1 MGHNQVLPVKQM
13 TSFETRELFEETG
26 RKCKEENEI
35 LKQHSS
41 QEMMTVGRRWASHSS
56 LCTLLRLVAEKLKH
70 SHQIAT
76 LRASEE
82 LFRLATSL
90 NT

>member
-35 LKQHSS
+35 LKQH
-41 QEMMTVGRRWASHSS
+41 
-56 LCTLLRLVAEKLKH
+56 
-70 SHQIAT
+70 
-76 LRASEE
+76 
-82 LFRLATSL
+82 
-90 NT
+90 